1 MPILLPIATART
13 TLRPFTDNDVDD
25 LLDCCTILTAIG
37 EGIELRRVVQPEERA
52 S

>member
-1 MPILLPIATART
+1 MTECMVLIVGDA
-13 TLRPFTDNDVDD
+13 DV
-25 LLDCCTILTAIG
+25 LDCCTILTAIG